1 MTERSLQR
9 KAEEAI
15 RAGRMPDAPPAR
27 MWGGRG
33 FGVTCPVCTGIVQP
47 DEIGYEVEF
56 DAAARGPDECA
67 LHVQCFLA
75 WEAERERLAARQ
87 APLRRPG
94 VLSAHE
100 AGGIIDGRAR
110 HGHE

>member
-1 MTERSLQR
+1 MTEGSLQK

-15 RAGRMPDAPPAR
+15 RTGRMPDAPPAR

-33 FGVTCPVCTGIVQP
+33 FGVTCPVCTRTVQP
-47 DEIGYEVEF
+47 DEVGYELEF
-56 DAAARGPDECA
+56 DAAVQGPDECA

-75 WEAERERLAARQ
+75 LEAESERRTAR
-87 APLRRPG
+87 APLRQSGALPAR
-94 VLSAHE
+94 E
-100 AGGIIDGRAR
+100 GGGNIDGRAR